1 VASSYS
7 NEAPP
12 NAAPVFLRSCI
23 SRAAS
28 IVHEASAPGLR
39 AFRRTLPR
47 APRNV
52 LSRRFE
58 AELTKI
64 VAALERGATLIELA

>member
-12 NAAPVFLRSCI
+12 NAAPVFCGRALVVLHRS
-23 SRAAS
+23 S
-28 IVHEASAPGLR
+28 SAPGLR

>member
-1 VASSYS
+1 
-7 NEAPP
+7 
-12 NAAPVFLRSCI
+12 
-23 SRAAS
+23 
-28 IVHEASAPGLR
+28 
-39 AFRRTLPR
+39 
-47 APRNV
+47 V